1 MKKSEFLALIDDILE
16 EPAGTVRPDQ
26 VLKDLPAWD
35 SLAMVS
41 FIAVVNGQFGLTLQA
56 EKLTKAESVE
66 DLLALVGKHIEP

>member
-26 VLKDLPAWD
+26 ALEELPDWD

-56 EKLTKAESVE
+56 EKLTNAKSVA
-66 DLLALVGKHIEP
+66 DLLALVQNHIEP

>member
-26 VLKDLPAWD
+26 SLEDLPAWD

-56 EKLTKAESVE
+56 EKLKSARSVA
-66 DLLALVGKHIEP
+66 DLLTLVQSHIEP